1 MVKGYISKLRQG
13 HRQHYYKHLMLALVL
28 FMVLTPERGGWI
40 PGRIIELV
48 IIVGLLSTG
57 CLAVSER
64 RANVVFSVVMSV
76 LLVILGAVRLFPHGL
91 RSIELAWLF
100 VGMTFFAHVTLVLA
114 QDIFTSREHVD
125 SGRLYG
131 AVSVYLLVGVFFA
144 NAHLALDTI
153 APGSYQCNSPQCQ
166 GDYRPPVFMYFSF
179 ITLSSVGYGDILPT
193 TRLAGILSYLE
204 AIFGQMYL
212 AILVS
217 RLVGM
222 HLSAPKS

>member
-1 MVKGYISKLRQG
+1 MKGYISKLRQG
-13 HRQHYYKHLMLALVL
+13 HRQQYYKHLMVALVL
-28 FMVLTPERGGWI
+28 FMVLTPDASGWI

-48 IIVGLLSTG
+48 IIVGLLTTG
-57 CLAVSER
+57 SLAVSDG
-64 RANVVFSVVMSV
+64 RARGAFSMVLSV
-76 LLVILGAVRLFPHGL
+76 LLVVLGTVRLFPHGM
-91 RSIELAWLF
+91 RSIDLAWLF
-100 VGMTFFAHVTLVLA
+100 VSMTFFAHVTLVLA
-114 QDIFTSREHVD
+114 QDIFTSREHID

-144 NAHLALDTI
+144 NAHLAVDTMV
-153 APGSYQCNSPQCQ
+153 PGSYQCNSPQCQ
-166 GDYRPPVFMYFSF
+166 GDYRPPVFIYFSF

-193 TRLAGILSYLE
+193 TRVAGMLSYLE